1 MTKPIT
7 FNLKDESLNQNLG
20 TVSFNGKFVFELN
33 SEVPLDYWNHVGFI
47 PLAPNQK
54 KIESVDLFYYLNSRL
69 PIGLRKQSPKLKLDY
84 IKESG
89 LRVASDSLVLT
100 PA

>member
-7 FNLKDESLNQNLG
+7 FNLKDESLNKNLG

-33 SEVPLDYWNHVGFI
+33 KEVPLDYWNHVGFI
-47 PLAPNQK
+47 PLAPDQK
-54 KIESVDLFYYLNSRL
+54 KVESPDLFYYLNSRL
-69 PIGLRKQSPKLKLDY
+69 PIGLRKQSSALKLDY
-84 IKESG
+84 MKETG

-100 PA
+100 LA